1 MPNLARKHCT
11 HSRVPHDARRW
22 ECVPAATQ
30 RGAFCG
36 SRALDRA
43 RVARQHAGLQ
53 ARHAAC
59 EAAPATVPSTDTA
72 VCTLSCADRLGPL
85 HCAQSLLRA
94 KHAATAADAGAS
106 SVLSR
111 HRVAF
116 AFLIKDGERYLERN
130 LRALMEVGARFHS
143 FRIVFVENDS
153 TDGTRA
159 LLRLAME
166 RHPQVVSGAML
177 DGVSAA
183 SSLGLCQF
191 GSINCL
197 ERVRLLARLRQRVLG
212 LALGWRACDAVVML
226 DFDFVEMAPL
236 QLVRAYTAG
245 TLANASAVFA
255 RSVYMT
261 KHGWLATYDLSAVQ
275 LPGQMAARQHKKEF
289 KQRQLEQRQLMH
301 SQCLVEVQ
309 SAFGGVGIY
318 WADALRSANPQ
329 YRQADAI
336 DNPEHVPFNLHLY
349 QHFGAGAPRRQRR
362 PMYLDTRFTPVY
374 KWADDELHWLRHEDG
389 ILGAWRSTSSVNST
403 WAKTRRFPMELR
415 SNQRKLCSNLPAAM
429 AAGASGGRGGL
440 LICNLSL
447 AFGAPPAFS
456 ELPDP
461 DSAMTRA
468 RRWLAFLRQHG
479 LVPNATDTGPR
490 IEAGVLRE
498 YKRDWSF
505 RSGPAARRRAN
516 HVKMSLPK

>member
-1 MPNLARKHCT
+1 MYIMQACRTWHANIAHIRASHVQ
-11 HSRVPHDARRW
+11 SRSTITKPTATTTTTTSTSPRCRAALDAWCQFDCIDGSRAAPKHDARRW

-59 EAAPATVPSTDTA
+59 AAAPATVPSADTA

-226 DFDFVEMAPL
+226 DFDFVEMVPL

-301 SQCLVEVQ
+301 SQCLVEVW
-309 SAFGGVGIY
+309 GGY
-318 WADALRSANPQ
+318 MW
-329 YRQADAI
+329 
-336 DNPEHVPFNLHLY
+336 
-349 QHFGAGAPRRQRR
+349 
-362 PMYLDTRFTPVY
+362 
-374 KWADDELHWLRHEDG
+374 
-389 ILGAWRSTSSVNST
+389 
-403 WAKTRRFPMELR
+403 
-415 SNQRKLCSNLPAAM
+415 C
-429 AAGASGGRGGL
+429 GG
-440 LICNLSL
+440 
-447 AFGAPPAFS
+447 
-456 ELPDP
+456 
-461 DSAMTRA
+461 
-468 RRWLAFLRQHG
+468 
-479 LVPNATDTGPR
+479 
-490 IEAGVLRE
+490 
-498 YKRDWSF
+498 
-505 RSGPAARRRAN
+505 
-516 HVKMSLPK
+516 